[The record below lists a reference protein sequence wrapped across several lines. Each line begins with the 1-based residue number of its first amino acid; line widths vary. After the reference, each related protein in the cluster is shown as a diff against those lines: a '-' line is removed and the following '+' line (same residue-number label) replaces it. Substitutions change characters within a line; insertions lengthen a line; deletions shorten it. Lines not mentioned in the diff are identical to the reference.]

1 VAVNDTTFS
10 ERFLAET
17 ISLLREMDAD
27 QIEAVARGLLM
38 VRDQGGR
45 LFVLGVGS
53 VAGQVSHV
61 VNNFRSICHF
71 EAYSPP
77 ENLTEQGQRANDGRE
92 DSSLSDWLV
101 GSRLGVRDGILVMSL
116 GGGSLEKGASDSLV
130 RAVELCRNIG
140 ASVFGVVGRDGGYTA
155 QAADACVVI
164 PPMFLQRVT
173 SHTEG
178 LCAVVWHLL
187 VNHPALQRGDRRP
200 ERPNGRAPEGSALV
214 QGPFILG
221 S

>member
-1 VAVNDTTFS
+1 MAVNDTTFS

-45 LFVLGVGS
+45 LFVLGVGPA
-53 VAGQVSHV
+53 AGQVPHV
-61 VNNFRSICHF
+61 VNNLRAICNF
-71 EAYSPP
+71 EAYALT
-77 ENLTEQGQRANDGRE
+77 ENLTEQNRSADDRR
-92 DSSLSDWLV
+92 DTSLSNWLI
-101 GSRLGVRDGILVMSL
+101 GSRVGVRDAILVLSL
-116 GGGSLEKGASDSLV
+116 GGGSLERDASDSLV
-130 RAVELCRNIG
+130 RAIELCRNIG
-140 ASVFGVVGRDGGYTA
+140 ASVFGIVGRDGGYTS

-164 PPMFLQRVT
+164 PPMFPQRVAA
-173 SHTEG
+173 HTEG
-178 LCAVVWHLL
+178 LCSVVSHLL
-187 VNHPALQRGDRRP
+187 ANHPVLQPRALRGEPP
-200 ERPNGRAPEGSALV
+200 EESVTDASALV